1 MLIDRADR
9 RHAGRPAF
17 DLGSAVEFHPGRLGE
32 AQDLASLRS
41 AIHRKV
47 RVRVLNPIKQE
58 DYVPV
63 CTM

>member
-1 MLIDRADR
+1 MRE
-9 RHAGRPAF
+9 RPAF
-17 DLGSAVEFHPGRLGE
+17 DLDSAVEFHPRRLGE

-47 RVRVLNPIKQE
+47 RLSVLSPTKQE
-58 DYVPV
+58 EYVPV